1 MRIAVV
7 IAVAAN
13 LLYPNLLPAQQ
24 RARFTPSDK
33 AAIDRLLDEYGQAFV
48 TKDYAKLQQTL
59 QAPFVRFGPS
69 VTVTETTQGDW
80 VVLRTLDDVM
90 NWFRTNRDAL
100 DKQDFLA
107 ARSQFLGSRMTV
119 LTADRALVN
128 RTFRRNRK
136 DGTILL
142 EAGAVYALS
151 KSSGTWKICGLF
163 AQDFENFGKVY

>member
-7 IAVAAN
+7 VVVAN
-13 LLYPNLLPAQQ
+13 LLYPGPSSAQQ
-24 RARFTPSDK
+24 QERFTPSDK
-33 AAIDRLLDEYGQAFV
+33 AAIDRLLDDYGQAFV

-59 QAPFVRFGPS
+59 QAPFVRFGLS
-69 VTVTETTQGDW
+69 VAGTEARQSDW
-80 VVLRTLDDVM
+80 VILQTLNDVM
-90 NWFRTNRDAL
+90 NWFRGNRDAL

-107 ARSQFLGSRMTV
+107 ARSQFLDSRLTV

-142 EAGAVYALS
+142 EAGAVYAVS

-163 AQDFENFGKVY
+163 AQEFENFGKVY

>member
-7 IAVAAN
+7 IVVAAN
-13 LLYPNLLPAQQ
+13 LLYPGLSFAQG

-33 AAIDRLLDEYGQAFV
+33 AAIDRLLDDYGQAFV

-59 QAPFVRFGPS
+59 QAPFVRFGLS
-69 VTVTETTQGDW
+69 VTGTETGQGDW
-80 VVLRTLDDVM
+80 VTLQTLNDVM
-90 NWFRTNRDAL
+90 NWFRSNRDTL
-100 DKQDFLA
+100 DKQGFLA
-107 ARSQFLGSRMTV
+107 ARSQFLDARLTV

-128 RTFRRNRK
+128 RTFRRNRT

-142 EAGAVYALS
+142 EASAIYAVS

>member
-7 IAVAAN
+7 IVVAAN

-24 RARFTPSDK
+24 RARFAPSDK

-48 TKDYAKLQQTL
+48 TKDYAKLQRML

-69 VTVTETTQGDW
+69 VTVPETAQGDW
-80 VVLRTLDDVM
+80 VVLHTLDDVM

-107 ARSQFLGSRMTV
+107 ARSQFLDSRMTV

-163 AQDFENFGKVY
+163 AQEFENFGKVY

>member
-1 MRIAVV
+1 MRIAIVIVV
-7 IAVAAN
+7 AVN
-13 LLYPNLLPAQQ
+13 LLYPVLSFAQQ

-48 TKDYAKLQQTL
+48 TKDYARLQQTL
-59 QAPFVRFGPS
+59 QAPFVRFGLS
-69 VTVTETTQGDW
+69 VTGNETREGDW
-80 VVLRTLDDVM
+80 VILHTLNDVM
-90 NWFRTNRDAL
+90 TWFRTNRDAL

-107 ARSQFLGSRMTV
+107 ARSEFLDSRLTI
-119 LTADRALVN
+119 LTADRVLVN

-142 EAGAVYALS
+142 EAGAIYAVS